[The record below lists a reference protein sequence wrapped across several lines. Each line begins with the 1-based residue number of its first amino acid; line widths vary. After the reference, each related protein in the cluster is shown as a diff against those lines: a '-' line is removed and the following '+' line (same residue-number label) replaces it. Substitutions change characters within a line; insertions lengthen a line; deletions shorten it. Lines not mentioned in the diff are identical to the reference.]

1 MILYLDTYSL
11 KIQKKWTL
19 IKELILLRLD
29 DSDSIFRDIY
39 HGMYDT
45 NYVESILKMD
55 INNLDKRYLIIEEEL
70 NILKRYI
77 ENYSPNNLSLNIIDR
92 LNGCSL
98 LDICKYGYFKSMPI
112 YFKSGDWI
120 VDTKISNLLSNL
132 DITENNKKKRV
143 IISRKNKRSKTS
155 LNKKT
160 KKK

>member
-39 HGMYDT
+39 HGMYDI

-98 LDICKYGYFKSMPI
+98 FDICKYGYFKSRPI

-120 VDTKISNLLSNL
+120 VDTKISNLLSSL
-132 DITENNKKKRV
+132 DIIENNKKKRV

-160 KKK
+160 KRK